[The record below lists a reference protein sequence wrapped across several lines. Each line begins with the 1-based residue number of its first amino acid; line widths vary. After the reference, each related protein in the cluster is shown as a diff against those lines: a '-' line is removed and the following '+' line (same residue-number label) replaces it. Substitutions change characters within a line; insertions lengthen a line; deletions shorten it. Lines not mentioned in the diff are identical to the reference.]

1 MNAIAKIPAP
11 ARRAMLAKIHI
22 AKKHLGLTDDSYRD
36 LMRVVTGKESA
47 RDLDD
52 AEAGRLMQRFY
63 ALGFKEE
70 AGARKVKV
78 APSPLI
84 GKAKALWS
92 SLYWLGAVGDLG
104 DASGPDWRALDAFTR
119 RQAKKDALAFC
130 TPAETVKVIEG
141 LRAMCAREGFVI
153 DDKADGLAARCAL
166 VRAMWGKLAMY
177 GNRPAGPSSRI
188 GYIAARA
195 RIFRFQHDPEQAS
208 AAQLDQLIRH
218 VGRILRHELHRKAVE
233 PLSTGEEA

>member
-22 AKKHLGLTDDSYRD
+22 AKKAIGLTDESYRD
-36 LMRVVTGKESA
+36 LVRVVTGKESA

-52 AEAGRLMQRFY
+52 AEAGRLMERFY
-63 ALGFKEE
+63 QLGFKES
-70 AGARKVKV
+70 GPKVKV
-78 APSPLI
+78 AGSPLV

-92 SLYWLGAVGDLG
+92 SLYWLGAVGLLD
-104 DASGPDWRALDAFTR
+104 DASGPDWRALDRFAR
-119 RQAKKDALAFC
+119 RTTKKDALAFC

-141 LRAMCAREGFVI
+141 LRAMCAREGFAL
-153 DDKADGLAARCAL
+153 DEKADGVAARCAL

-177 GNRPAGPSSRI
+177 GNRPAGPTSRI

-218 VGRILRHELHRKAVE
+218 IGKMLRHQLHRESIE
-233 PLSTGEEA
+233 PLSTGGEA